1 MLTVMASRGDWLDA
15 GLEILAG
22 EGAPA
27 ITIERLTERLGLTK
41 GSFYHHFKGMGGY
54 KTDLLA
60 HLEEVT
66 TTRYIVLT
74 EQDPAAPPMV
84 KLQRLRDLVLGLERQ
99 GPELEVALRAWAQQD
114 AEVRALQERI
124 DARRLDYLR
133 TLWTEL
139 SGDAGEADQV
149 AKLLYLVV
157 IGAGHLI
164 PPIPKNEL
172 GLLFELTV
180 RLAAGDR
187 ALS

>member
-1 MLTVMASRGDWLDA
+1 MASTNDWLDA
-15 GLEILAG
+15 GLEILAT

-54 KTDLLA
+54 KTGLLA

-66 TTRYIVLT
+66 TTRYIELT
-74 EQDPAAPPMV
+74 EQDPEAPPMV
-84 KLQRLRDLVLGLERQ
+84 KLQRLRDLVVGMERE
-99 GPELEVALRAWAQQD
+99 GPDLEVALRAWAQQD

-133 TLWTEL
+133 ALWTGL
-139 SGDAGEADQV
+139 TGDPEEADQV

-164 PPIPKNEL
+164 PPIPKTEL
-172 GLLFELTV
+172 GVLFELTT
-180 RLAAGDR
+180 RLAARDR
-187 ALS
+187 AFP

>member
-1 MLTVMASRGDWLDA
+1 MASRNDWLDA
-15 GLEILAG
+15 GLEILAAD
-22 EGAPA
+22 GAPA
-27 ITIERLTERLGLTK
+27 ITIERLTERLRLTK

-54 KTDLLA
+54 KTALLA

-66 TTRYIVLT
+66 TTRYIELT
-74 EQDPAAPPMV
+74 EQDPEAPPMV
-84 KLQRLRDLVLGLERQ
+84 KLGRLRDLVLGLERQ

-133 TLWTEL
+133 SLWLEFT
-139 SGDAGEADQV
+139 GDAVEADQV

-164 PPIPKNEL
+164 PALPKPEL
-172 GLLFELTV
+172 GELFELTT

-187 ALS
+187 IPS